1 MDARVKTLADKAML
15 AKLTRRK
22 MSTKRRDIELEQTVR
37 KQVADDGITIN
48 KQLFQDKAH
57 PVRQLLGLIDEVYTE
72 HTRRTAPWVDRGPR
86 ILPSDHYFD
95 YCSAMRDRIDAID
108 RRLPGILN
116 NWGKHVMDDL
126 AARGSRGKLE
136 DYPEET
142 LVAAM
147 FHVDFVIYPLP
158 DVRDFRVQ
166 VDPDMAA
173 KLQEAVTEAE
183 AAVRHE
189 VLERML
195 KPLRAAAEKLMV
207 PIGEKGAIFRDSLVD
222 NLIEGLEQ
230 ARLLNIGDAD
240 LTQIIEQT
248 ESMIKSG
255 VSLDPEQLRGSQPV
269 REATAKQL
277 NAILSNLGGITL

>member
-22 MSTKRRDIELEQTVR
+22 MSTKRRDLELEQTVR
-37 KQVADDGITIN
+37 KDTNDDSLTVN
-48 KQLFQDKAH
+48 KHLFRDKAH
-57 PVRQLLGLIDEVYTE
+57 PVRQLISLMDEVYTE

-86 ILPSDHYFD
+86 ILPSQSYFD
-95 YCSAMRDRIDAID
+95 YCNAMRERIDEID

-126 AARGSRGKLE
+126 ASRGSRGKLE
-136 DYPEET
+136 DYPEESQ
-142 LVAAM
+142 VAEM

-158 DVRDFRVQ
+158 DVRDFRVD

-173 KLQEAVTEAE
+173 KLQNAVEEAE
-183 AAVRHE
+183 AAARSE

-195 KPLRAAAEKLMV
+195 KPLRAAAEKLKV
-207 PIGEKGAIFRDSLVD
+207 PIGEKGSIFRDSLVE
-222 NLIEGLEQ
+222 NLIDGLEQ
-230 ARLLNIGDAD
+230 ARLLNIGDDD

-248 ESMIKSG
+248 EAMIKSG
-255 VSLDPEQLRGSQPV
+255 VSLDAEQLRGSQPV

-277 NAILSNLGGITL
+277 DNILSNLGGITL